1 MTNPTHKCA
10 TCGWPIR
17 ITRRNPNKRYCSPRC
32 RVADWHRRH
41 DRPPHPTND
50 VLASGNHVPNGVP
63 NHVPNHVPN
72 DVPNGVPNDVPQ
84 PATTPTPPANVVP
97 GGSNAANGEQR
108 CPHCREPIA
117 VIAVLVPPTAAHVRT
132 PEVTIPLNNR

>member
-32 RVADWHRRH
+32 RVADWHRSH

-50 VLASGNHVPNGVP
+50 VPASGNHVPDGVP
-63 NHVPNHVPN
+63 NQVP
-72 DVPNGVPNDVPQ
+72 DGVPNDVPQ
-84 PATTPTPPANVVP
+84 PATTLTPPADVIL
-97 GGSNAANGEQR
+97 GGGNLANGEQS
-108 CPHCREPIA
+108 CPHCRGPIA

>member
-41 DRPPHPTND
+41 DRPPHPTN
-50 VLASGNHVPNGVP
+50 AVP
-63 NHVPNHVPN
+63 NHVPNAVPN
-72 DVPNGVPNDVPQ
+72 HVPQ
-84 PATTPTPPANVVP
+84 PATTFTPPANIAP
-97 GGSNAANGEQR
+97 GSSTTANGDQH